1 MRSKSRFIF
10 WPKFIAI
17 GAALVLMVILPSCQ
31 FFRSNELNA
40 NLEKNG
46 FRLGKE
52 WGEFK
57 PFQGLE
63 ADNAQIKT
71 YKNANDE
78 LLRIVFFQD
87 MAPEDAFQLA
97 KNRSLAVSS
106 LFSAKDAPYLGQI
119 SVTESCLSKNKVSSS
134 IENKEDGFSLLYS
147 LMATSNF
154 VYGSCSEKEDIF
166 QSYYLIRY
174 CQKSRTLVE
183 AKIFVGRNKNFSS
196 SNFSLECVI

>member
-1 MRSKSRFIF
+1 M
-10 WPKFIAI
+10 
-17 GAALVLMVILPSCQ
+17 ALIVTAILPSCQ
-31 FFRSNELNA
+31 FFKTNELNA

-46 FRLGKE
+46 FRLEKE

-63 ADNAQIKT
+63 ADNSQVKT

-78 LLRIVFFQD
+78 LLRIVFFPE
-87 MAPEDAFQLA
+87 MGPEDAFQLA

-134 IENKEDGFSLLYS
+134 IENRDDGFSLRYS

-183 AKIFVGRNKNFSS
+183 AKIFVDRKKNFSAT
-196 SNFSLECVI
+196 NFSLECVN